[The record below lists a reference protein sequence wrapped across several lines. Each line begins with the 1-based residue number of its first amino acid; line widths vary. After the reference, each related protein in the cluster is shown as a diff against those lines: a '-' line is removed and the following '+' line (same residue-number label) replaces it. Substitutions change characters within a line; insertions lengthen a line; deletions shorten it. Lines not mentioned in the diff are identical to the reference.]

1 MSDIAKSNH
10 ISRRKF
16 VGALGGGTLFLV
28 TAWKMVPN
36 WMIDDQGESLKYGSG
51 IGGEKI
57 SVWVHIHEDD
67 QITIYNPSS
76 EMGQGS
82 MTALAVI
89 IAEEL
94 DADWSKVTIDQS
106 PADPKIYGAGWGGR
120 GRKSM
125 ITVGSRTVAS
135 YYESLRQAGAQAR
148 YVLLSNVADKWGVP
162 ISELRTEPNV
172 VFHDASDKRMSYGQI
187 ATFAKPMENP
197 PVIPEDQLKHPND
210 FRLIGKAAP
219 RFDIPPKCNGEAE
232 YAIDVKVPNM
242 VFGVISRSP
251 VYGARPTL
259 LNEQEILDV
268 SGVVNIVKLDHG
280 IGLVTETLELALKTK
295 PKLQIQWSKG
305 NTADKFTSEEAL
317 GSYGQVAADP
327 SFRGNVIAEKGNTA
341 AALKNGAKTYSSDY
355 INDFVYHAQM
365 EPLNAVVSVS
375 QDGQSAKVWAGTQ
388 APGNAR
394 NAVAQ
399 ELGVDVSKVEFIR
412 NYLGGGFG
420 RRSASDSII
429 EAVQLAKVIKRP
441 LKLIWT
447 REDDLQY
454 GMFRPMSLQRMQAS
468 VDGSGKITAWKH
480 VMVGTGNNLMASGA
494 ETQFYGIPNQHIEV
508 RNIDHGVR
516 TKHWRAVGHGPN
528 KFAIEAFV
536 DEIAADQNI
545 DPYAFRM
552 GLMKEFPRAQQVLKT
567 VVDMAA
573 WETPSASGRAKGLAF
588 AERSSSLGACVCEIS
603 VDAAKGRIVVHHIWA
618 ALDAGVVV
626 QPDNAI
632 AQMEGALLMGMG
644 SVLKESV
651 SFKNGRV
658 EQSNYH
664 DYSILRINEVPDH
677 IEVKLIPS
685 TERPTGI
692 GESGIPLIGGAIA
705 NAFFRLTGKKIK
717 HMPFNPDRVKAVLN
731 S

>member
-1 MSDIAKSNH
+1 MG
-10 ISRRKF
+10 
-16 VGALGGGTLFLV
+16 VLGGGALFMV
-28 TAWKMVPN
+28 TAWKMAPS
-36 WMIDDQGESLKYGSG
+36 WMVDDQGEYLKYGSDPQV
-51 IGGEKI
+51 EKL
-57 SVWVHIHEDD
+57 SVWVQIHEDD
-67 QITIYNPSS
+67 RITIFNPSS

-82 MTALAVI
+82 MTALAVV

-94 DADWSKVTIDQS
+94 DAMWSKVIVAQS
-106 PADPKIYGAGWGGR
+106 PAEPNIYGAGWGGR

-148 YVLLSNVADKWGVP
+148 HLLLLSVAEKWDVP

-172 VFHDASDKRMSYGQI
+172 VLHEASNKRMSYGQI
-187 ATFAKPMENP
+187 ASFVKPMDKLPEIPQERLKNP
-197 PVIPEDQLKHPND
+197 YD

-219 RFDIPPKCNGEAE
+219 RFDVPPKCNGEAK
-232 YAIDVKVPNM
+232 YSIDVKVPNM
-242 VFGVISRSP
+242 VYGVISRSP

-259 LNEQEILDV
+259 LNAQEMRDI
-268 SGVVNIVKLDHG
+268 SGVVDIIELAHG

-295 PKLQIQWSKG
+295 AKLQIQWSKG
-305 NTADKFTSEEAL
+305 NTADTFTSDEAL
-317 GSYGQVAADP
+317 KSYPDIAADP
-327 SFRGNVIAEKGNTA
+327 SIKGNVIAEKGNIA
-341 AALKNGAKTYSSDY
+341 NALKNGTKTYTSDY
-355 INDFVYHAQM
+355 LNDFVYHAQM

-375 QDGQSAKVWAGTQ
+375 EDGQSAKAWVGTQ

-394 NAVAQ
+394 NAIAK
-399 ELGVDVSKVEFIR
+399 ELGTDVSKVEFIR
-412 NYLGGGFG
+412 TYLGGGFG
-420 RRSASDSII
+420 RRSASDSVV
-429 EAVQLAKVIKRP
+429 EAVQLAKVVKRP

-468 VDGSGKITAWKH
+468 VGPSGKITGWKH
-480 VMVGTGNNLMASGA
+480 VLVGTGNNLMASGA
-494 ETQFYGIPNQHIEV
+494 KTEYYTIPNQHIEV

-528 KFAIEAFV
+528 KFAIEAFI
-536 DEIAADQNI
+536 DEIAADQNK

-552 GLMKEFPRAQQVLKT
+552 DLMKEFPRAQHVLKT
-567 VVDMAA
+567 VADMAN
-573 WETPSASGRAKGLAF
+573 WQTPSAKGRAKGIVF
-588 AERSSSLGACVCEIS
+588 AERSNSLGACVCELS
-603 VDAAKGRIVVHHIWA
+603 VDASTGQIIVHHIWA

-644 SVLKESV
+644 SVLKERI
-651 SFKNGRV
+651 SFKNGKV
-658 EQSNYH
+658 VQSNYH
-664 DYSILRINEVPDH
+664 DYPILKINEVPDR
-677 IEVKLIPS
+677 IEVKIIPS
-685 TERPTGI
+685 SERPTGI

-705 NAFFRLTGKKIK
+705 NAFFRLSGKKIK
-717 HMPFNPDRVKAVLN
+717 HMPFTPDKVMAVLN